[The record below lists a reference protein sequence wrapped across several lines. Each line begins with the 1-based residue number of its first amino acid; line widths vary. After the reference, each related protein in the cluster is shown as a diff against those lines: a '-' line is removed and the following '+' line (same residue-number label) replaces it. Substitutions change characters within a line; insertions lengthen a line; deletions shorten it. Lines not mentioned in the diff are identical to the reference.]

1 MDVGEYTSQDSWA
14 LIDAYMRRQRT
25 KGNPL
30 TQHQITSYN
39 IFLENGIDNVIQ
51 GSSPVACEVIETKDA
66 DDSEHRATKTRV
78 EVSFGRVHIRK
89 PTITEKNGFVR
100 QMYPNDARLRNET
113 YAAKMETE
121 VFVKTIV
128 TTPEGG
134 TSVYENSVPRVVLG
148 SVPIMLGSSP
158 CPLEGASPARA
169 REMGECAFEEGGY
182 FIINGG
188 ERVIVS
194 QEMITENWLYV
205 FQGGRGSKYL
215 YLGELKSAPIEK
227 QGFVRGYCIKMM
239 RTRDHGDVLRVNI
252 PKIRMDIPLGV
263 LFKAIG
269 ITTDEAIARRVIG
282 DFEGRNAMIY
292 WKLLT
297 PTLREAEPYETQEQ
311 ALELLS
317 KNTSLSTRAQHED
330 RMRFVRHVLE
340 EDFLPHIGRTA
351 DASTEK
357 GWYMGFSALRIIR
370 SMTGEL
376 GYDDRD
382 GYHNKRVELA
392 GTLMTRLLYQ
402 YWTSKMVRDIRSGIL
417 KEIQSGAWRATQAY
431 DEIVNGTNIFKIIR
445 TTTLDAGLKYALATG
460 NFGMKNSIGKVGV
473 SQVLARLNRNG
484 TVSHLR
490 RLTTPV
496 EKSGKLVAPR
506 KLHSTAWGIVCPSET
521 PEGESVGVVKNLSM
535 TTVVTNGTSA
545 VMVESLLRP
554 HLLLMTEVEDTD
566 SHRMVRDTRVW
577 VNGRLF
583 GLAEDGLEALRL
595 LRNKR
600 AQGVIHPMTTIY
612 LKEKDL
618 IVWTDAGRIL
628 RPLLRLNRD
637 GNLRVTRDTM
647 QSVHDGSKD
656 WTSLVCSPTV
666 AGSDESESSSG
677 GAWIEYV
684 DVNEMNTSMIL
695 MGPKYKQPGIRYT
708 HMEIHPCTILGTM
721 ASMIP
726 FPDHNQAPRNTY
738 QSAMGKQAMGVY
750 ATSYLDR
757 MDTACNVLCYPQ
769 KPLVYTRMDRYFRNT
784 DLPNGLNAVVAI
796 MCFTGYNQEDSVLLN
811 KAAVERGL
819 FRSFFYRTYRD
830 EEKKN
835 ATTSEEEKFCKP
847 DPTKTEGMCHGSY
860 DKLCGEGYVP
870 VNTWVESNDVI
881 MGKVSPVR
889 QGKTGGRKS
898 GGGSAR
904 MKAVATEKVTYRD
917 LSKTLRSNEEGYVD
931 RVYRTINGDGYCVMK
946 LRVRSERVPTIGDK
960 FSSRHGQK
968 GTCGMIVPE
977 EDMPVTPDGIRP
989 DIIINPH
996 AIPSRM
1002 TIAQVVECVLGKA
1015 GCMTGSFG
1023 NGTPFEEFDVHSI
1036 GDALERHGMER
1047 WGNEVLMSGVTGEI
1061 LSCPIFIGPTFYQRL
1076 KHMVN
1081 DKIHSRSSGP
1091 VVMLTRQPAEGR
1103 SRDGGHRFGE
1113 MERDCM
1119 ISHGTSVF
1127 LKERMMD
1134 VSDKFPLTVGKSTGR
1149 VAVSDPSKGI
1159 YRGLGGSTGIA
1170 TSEGAEEDDAEGF
1183 AHLDIPAA
1191 MKLLM
1196 QEIESIGISTRMLT
1210 A

>member
-1 MDVGEYTSQDSWA
+1 MDITEFTSSDAWA
-14 LIDAYMRRQRT
+14 LIDAYMRRQQT
-25 KGNPL
+25 KQNPL
-30 TQHQITSYN
+30 VSHQVTSYN
-39 IFLENGIDNVIQ
+39 LFLENGIDNVIQ
-51 GSSPVACEVIETKDA
+51 GSSPIVCETEEHIDDAEETT
-66 DDSEHRATKTRV
+66 HTRV
-78 EVSFGRVHIRK
+78 EMSFSRIRIRK

-121 VFVKTIV
+121 ISVKTIV
-128 TTPEGG
+128 THPDGG
-134 TSVYENSVPRVVLG
+134 VSAYENRIPRVILG
-148 SVPIMLGSSP
+148 SVPIMLKSAP
-158 CPLEGASPARA
+158 CPLSDASPEKA

-215 YLGELKSAPIEK
+215 FLGELKSAPSDK

-239 RTRDHGDVLRVNI
+239 RTKAHGDVMRVNI
-252 PKIRMDIPLGV
+252 PKVRMDIPLGV

-282 DFEGRNAMIY
+282 DFKGEHAVAY
-292 WKLLT
+292 WKLLV
-297 PTLREAEPYETQEQ
+297 PTLREAEQYETQDQ
-311 ALELLS
+311 ALELLA
-317 KNTSLSTRAQHED
+317 KNTSLSARIPIED
-330 RMRFVRHVLE
+330 RIVFVKKVLT

-351 DASTEK
+351 EAAHEK
-357 GWYMGFSALRIIR
+357 GWFMGYSARRIIR
-370 SMTGEL
+370 SMTGEV

-392 GTLMTRLLYQ
+392 GSLMTRLFYQ
-402 YWTSKMVRDIRSGIL
+402 YWTSKMLRDIRSGVQ
-417 KEIQSGAWRATQAY
+417 KELQSGAWRATRSY
-431 DEIVNGTNIFKIIR
+431 DDIINATNIFKVVR
-445 TTTLDAGLKYALATG
+445 TTILDAGLKYALATG

-473 SQVLARLNRNG
+473 SQVLARLNRNNM
-484 TVSHLR
+484 VSHLR
-490 RLTTPV
+490 RVTTPV

-521 PEGESVGVVKNLSM
+521 PEGESVGVVKNLAV
-535 TTVVTNGTSA
+535 TTLVTNQTSPA
-545 VMVESLLRP
+545 MIQSLLRDKVVLMDEMTDDKS
-554 HLLLMTEVEDTD
+554 HL
-566 SHRMVRDTRVW
+566 MVHNTRVW
-577 VNGRLF
+577 VNGRIF
-583 GLAEDGLEALRL
+583 GLVEDGVAILRL
-595 LRNKR
+595 LRANR
-600 AQGVIHPMTTIY
+600 ASGVINPMTTMY

-618 IVWTDAGRIL
+618 IVWTDTGRIL
-628 RPLLRLNRD
+628 RPLLRVDRAGRLRISRETLSKIRD
-637 GNLRVTRDTM
+637 GFLN
-647 QSVHDGSKD
+647 
-656 WTSLVCSPTV
+656 WTKLVCSPGV
-666 AGSDESESSSG
+666 VGKPMAES
-677 GAWIEYV
+677 AIVEYV
-684 DVNEMNTSMIL
+684 DVNEMNSSMIL
-695 MGPKYKQPGIRYT
+695 MGPKYRNPRIRYT
-708 HMEIHPCTILGTM
+708 HMEIHPCTALGTM

-750 ATSYLDR
+750 TTSYLDR
-757 MDTACNVLCYPQ
+757 MDTASNVLCYPQ
-769 KPLVYTRMDRYFRNT
+769 KPLVYTRMDKYFRNT
-784 DLPNGLNAVVAI
+784 DLPNGMNAVVAI

-835 ATTSEEEKFCKP
+835 ATTGEEEKFCKP
-847 DPTKTEGMCHGSY
+847 DPSKTEGMRHGTY
-860 DKLCGEGYVP
+860 DKLSSEGYAP
-870 VNTWVESNDVI
+870 ENTWVESDDI
-881 MGKVSPVR
+881 IIGKVSPVR
-889 QGKTGGRKS
+889 QGNQGGRKS
-898 GGGSAR
+898 GGASR
-904 MKAVATEKVTYRD
+904 MRDVFAEKVTYRD
-917 LSKTLRSNEEGYVD
+917 LSKTLRSNEDGYVD

-968 GTCGMIVPE
+968 GTCGMIIPE
-977 EDMPVTPDGIRP
+977 EDMPVTPSGIRP

-996 AIPSRM
+996 AVPSRM

-1023 NGTPFEEFDVHSI
+1023 NGTPFEEFDAHEI

-1047 WGNEVLMSGVTGEI
+1047 WGNEVMMSGVTGEI

-1134 VSDKFPLTVGKSTGR
+1134 VSDKFPMTVGKATGR
-1149 VAVSDPSKGI
+1149 VAVTDPGKGI
-1159 YRGLGGSTGIA
+1159 YRGLGGTGGIHTA
-1170 TSEGAEEDDAEGF
+1170 DGEDKDDESGF
-1183 AHLDIPAA
+1183 AHVDIPAA

-1196 QEIESIGISTRMLT
+1196 QEIESIGITTRMLT

>member
-1 MDVGEYTSQDSWA
+1 MDITDFTSSDAWT
-14 LIDAYMRRQRT
+14 LIDAYMRRQQS
-25 KGNPL
+25 KVNPL
-30 TQHQITSYN
+30 ISHQIASYN
-39 IFLENGIDNVIQ
+39 IFLESGLDNVIQ
-51 GSSPVACEVIETKDA
+51 GASPITCDIEDHI
-66 DDSEHRATKTRV
+66 DGEELVTKTRV
-78 EVSFGRVHIRK
+78 EMSFGRIRIRK

-100 QMYPNDARLRNET
+100 QMNPNDARLRNET

-121 VFVKTIV
+121 VFIKTIV
-128 TTPEGG
+128 TQSDGG
-134 TSVYENSVPRVVLG
+134 VSAYENSIPRVILG
-148 SVPIMLGSSP
+148 SVPIMLKSSP
-158 CPLEGASPARA
+158 CPLAGASPDKA

-215 YLGELKSAPIEK
+215 FLGELKSAPTDK

-239 RTRDHGDVLRVNI
+239 RTRDYGDVMRVNI
-252 PKIRMDIPLGV
+252 PKVRMDIPLGV

-282 DFEGRNAMIY
+282 DFDDEHAVTY
-292 WKLLT
+292 WKLLA
-297 PTLREAEPYETQEQ
+297 PTLREAEPYETQYQ
-311 ALELLS
+311 ALELLA
-317 KNTSLSTRAQHED
+317 KNTSLSARVPIED
-330 RMRFVRHVLE
+330 RIEFVKKVLA
-340 EDFLPHIGRTA
+340 EDFLPHIGRNA
-351 DASTEK
+351 EAAQEKSWFMGYSTR
-357 GWYMGFSALRIIR
+357 RIIR
-370 SMTGEL
+370 CMTGEV

-392 GTLMTRLLYQ
+392 GSLMTRLFYQ
-402 YWTSKMVRDIRSGIL
+402 YWTSKVLRDIRSGVQ
-417 KEIQSGAWRATQAY
+417 KELQSGAWRATRTY
-431 DEIVNGTNIFKIIR
+431 DDIINATNIFKVIR
-445 TTTLDAGLKYALATG
+445 TTILDAGLKYALATG

-506 KLHSTAWGIVCPSET
+506 KLHSTAWGVVCPSET
-521 PEGESVGVVKNLSM
+521 PEGESVGVVKNLSI
-535 TTVVTNGTSA
+535 TTVVTNGTSPA
-545 VMVESLLRP
+545 MVHALLRDRVT
-554 HLLLMTEVEDTD
+554 LMEEMTD
-566 SHRMVRDTRVW
+566 DKSHMMVQHTRVW
-577 VNGRLF
+577 VNGRIF
-583 GLAEDGLEALRL
+583 GLVENGVDILRF
-595 LRNKR
+595 LRAKR
-600 AQGVIHPMTTIY
+600 SAGIINPMTTLY

-618 IVWTDAGRIL
+618 IVWTDTGRIL
-628 RPLLRLNRD
+628 RPLLRIGRD
-637 GNLRVTRDTM
+637 GRLRITRKILERRRDSTLN
-647 QSVHDGSKD
+647 
-656 WTSLVCSPTV
+656 WTKLVCSAGMV
-666 AGSDESESSSG
+666 AKPGEAVEG
-677 GAWIEYV
+677 EGFPNTMIEYV
-684 DVNEMNTSMIL
+684 DVNEMNSSMIL
-695 MGPKYKQPGIRYT
+695 MGPKYCNTRIRYT
-708 HMEIHPCTILGTM
+708 HMEIHPCTALGTM

-738 QSAMGKQAMGVY
+738 QSAMGKQAMGIY
-750 ATSYLDR
+750 ATSYQDR
-757 MDTACNVLCYPQ
+757 MDTASNVLCYPQ
-769 KPLVYTRMDRYFRNT
+769 KPLVYTRMDKYFRNT
-784 DLPNGLNAVVAI
+784 DLPNGMNAVIAI

-811 KAAVERGL
+811 KASVERGL

-835 ATTSEEEKFCKP
+835 ATTGEEEKFCKP
-847 DPTKTEGMCHGSY
+847 DPTKTEGMRHGSY
-860 DKLCGEGYVP
+860 DKLSTEGYAP
-870 VNTWVESNDVI
+870 ANTWVESDDI
-881 MGKVSPVR
+881 IIGKVSPVR
-889 QGKTGGRKS
+889 HGKTGSKKS
-898 GGGSAR
+898 GGASR
-904 MKAVATEKVTYRD
+904 MRDVFSEKVTYRD
-917 LSKTLRSNEEGYVD
+917 LSKTLRSNEDGYVD

-946 LRVRSERVPTIGDK
+946 LRVRSERIPTIGDK

-968 GTCGMIVPE
+968 GTCGMIIPE

-1023 NGTPFEEFDVHSI
+1023 NGTPFEKFDTHEI

-1047 WGNEVLMSGVTGEI
+1047 WGNEVLMSGITGEV

-1134 VSDKFPLTVGKSTGR
+1134 VSDKFPMTIGKATGR
-1149 VAVSDPSKGI
+1149 VAVTDPGKGI
-1159 YRGLGGSTGIA
+1159 YRGLGGTGGIH
-1170 TSEGAEEDDAEGF
+1170 TGDGVDKDDEKGF
-1183 AHLDIPAA
+1183 AYVDIPAA

-1196 QEIESIGISTRMLT
+1196 QEIESIGITTRMLT

>member
-1 MDVGEYTSQDSWA
+1 MDISEFTTSDAWN
-14 LIDAYMRRQRT
+14 LIDAYMRRQQT
-25 KGNPL
+25 KLNPL
-30 TQHQITSYN
+30 IAHQVTSYN
-39 IFLENGIDNVIQ
+39 LFLENGLDNVIQ
-51 GSSPVACEVIETKDA
+51 GSSPIVCEIDEHI
-66 DDSEHRATKTRV
+66 DDEEEATNTRV
-78 EVSFGRVHIRK
+78 ELSFSRIRIRK

-121 VFVKTIV
+121 VLVKTIV
-128 TTPEGG
+128 TQPDGG
-134 TSVYENSVPRVVLG
+134 VYVYENQIPRVILG
-148 SVPIMLGSSP
+148 SVPIMLKSDS
-158 CPLEGASPARA
+158 CPLATASPEKA

-205 FQGGRGSKYL
+205 FQGGRGSKYI
-215 YLGELKSAPIEK
+215 YLGELKSAPSDK

-239 RTRDHGDVLRVNI
+239 KTKAHGDVMRVNI
-252 PKIRMDIPLGV
+252 PKVRMDIPLGV

-269 ITTDEAIARRVIG
+269 ITTDEAIARRIIN
-282 DFEGRNAMIY
+282 DFECENASVY
-292 WKLLT
+292 WKLLV
-297 PTLREAEPYETQEQ
+297 PTLREAEPYQTQEQ
-311 ALELLS
+311 ALELLA
-317 KNTSLSTRAQHED
+317 KNTSLSPKIPIED
-330 RMRFVRHVLE
+330 RIAFVKKVLI
-340 EDFLPHIGRTA
+340 EDFLPHIGRKEE
-351 DASTEK
+351 ASHEK
-357 GWYMGFSALRIIR
+357 GWFMGYSARRIIR
-370 SMTGEL
+370 CMTGEV

-382 GYHNKRVELA
+382 GYHNKRIELA
-392 GTLMTRLLYQ
+392 GSLMTRLFYQ
-402 YWTSKMVRDIRSGIL
+402 YWTSKMLRDIRSGVQ
-417 KEIQSGAWRATQAY
+417 KELQSGAWKATRTY
-431 DEIVNGTNIFKIIR
+431 DDIINATNIFKVIR
-445 TTTLDAGLKYALATG
+445 TTILDAGLKYALATG
-460 NFGMKNSIGKVGV
+460 NFGMKNSVGKVGV
-473 SQVLARLNRNG
+473 SQVLARLNRNNM
-484 TVSHLR
+484 VSHLR
-490 RLTTPV
+490 RITTPV

-506 KLHSTAWGIVCPSET
+506 KLHSTSWGIVCPSET
-521 PEGESVGVVKNLSM
+521 PEGESVGVVKNLSI
-535 TTVVTNGTSA
+535 TTMVTNQTSPL
-545 VMVESLLRP
+545 MIYSLLREKVILMEMLKDEQS
-554 HLLLMTEVEDTD
+554 HLLVQQ
-566 SHRMVRDTRVW
+566 TRVW
-577 VNGRLF
+577 VNGRLY
-583 GLAEDGLEALRL
+583 GLVTDGVGILRF
-595 LRNKR
+595 LRSKR
-600 AQGVIHPMTTIY
+600 ATGVINPMTTMY

-618 IVWTDAGRIL
+618 IVWTDGGRIL
-628 RPLLRLNRD
+628 RPLLRVARN
-637 GNLRVTRDTM
+637 GKLRITRDNMEQLKAGTLN
-647 QSVHDGSKD
+647 
-656 WTSLVCSPTV
+656 WTKLVCSPGV
-666 AGSDESESSSG
+666 VGKAGSETIDSMV
-677 GAWIEYV
+677 EYV
-684 DVNEMNTSMIL
+684 DVNEMNSSMIL
-695 MGPKYKQPGIRYT
+695 MGPKYQTPHIRYT
-708 HMEIHPCTILGTM
+708 HMEIHPCTALGTM

-750 ATSYLDR
+750 STSYLDR
-757 MDTACNVLCYPQ
+757 MDTASNVLCYPQ
-769 KPLVYTRMDRYFRNT
+769 KPLVYTQMDKYFRNT

-811 KAAVERGL
+811 KASVERGL

-835 ATTSEEEKFCKP
+835 ATTGEEEKFCKP
-847 DPTKTEGMCHGSY
+847 DVTKTEGMRHGTY
-860 DKLCGEGYVP
+860 DKLASDGFVP
-870 VNTWVESNDVI
+870 ANTWVESNDI
-881 MGKVSPVR
+881 IIGKVSPVR
-889 QGKTGGRKS
+889 HGKMGSKKS
-898 GGGSAR
+898 GGSSKMRDVFA
-904 MKAVATEKVTYRD
+904 EKVTYRD
-917 LSKTLRSNEEGYVD
+917 LSKTLRSNEDGYVD

-977 EDMPVTPDGIRP
+977 EDMPITPDGIRP

-996 AIPSRM
+996 AVPSRM

-1023 NGTPFEEFDVHSI
+1023 NGTPFEEFDAHSI
-1036 GDALERHGMER
+1036 GDALELQGMER
-1047 WGNEVLMSGVTGEI
+1047 WGNEMLMSGITGEM

-1134 VSDKFPLTVGKSTGR
+1134 VSDKFPMTVGKSTGR
-1149 VAVSDPSKGI
+1149 TAVTDPSKGI
-1159 YRGLGGSTGIA
+1159 YRGLGGTGGIY
-1170 TSEGAEEDDAEGF
+1170 TSDGIDDSDDNSGF
-1183 AHLDIPAA
+1183 AHLELPAA

-1196 QEIESIGISTRMLT
+1196 QEIESIGITTRMLT

>member
-1 MDVGEYTSQDSWA
+1 MDIQDYTSADAWA
-14 LIDAYMRRQRT
+14 LIDTYMRRQQSRVS
-25 KGNPL
+25 PL
-30 TQHQITSYN
+30 INHQITSYN
-39 IFLENGIDNVIQ
+39 LFLESGIDNVIQ
-51 GSSPVACEVIETKDA
+51 GSSPIVCETTEVQEDHE
-66 DDSEHRATKTRV
+66 DSTTTHV
-78 EVSFGRVHIRK
+78 EVSFGRVRIRK
-89 PTITEKNGFVR
+89 PTITEKNGFAR

-121 VFVKTIV
+121 VLVKTTV
-128 TTPEGG
+128 THPDTGV
-134 TSVYENSVPRVVLG
+134 SVYENRVPRVILG
-148 SVPIMLGSSP
+148 SVPIMLKSAPCALTDVSP
-158 CPLEGASPARA
+158 EKA
-169 REMGECAFEEGGY
+169 REMGECVFEEGGY

-215 YLGELKSAPIEK
+215 FLGELKSAPAEK

-239 RTRDHGDVLRVNI
+239 RTRDHGDVMRVNI
-252 PKIRMDIPLGV
+252 PKVRMDIPLGV

-282 DFEGRNAMIY
+282 DFKGEHASKY

-311 ALELLS
+311 ALELLA
-317 KNTSLSTRAQHED
+317 KNTSLSARIQIED
-330 RMRFVRHVLE
+330 RVRFVKKILM

-351 DASTEK
+351 DGDHEK
-357 GWYMGFSALRIIR
+357 GWFMGHSARRIIR
-370 SMTGEL
+370 CMTGEV

-392 GTLMTRLLYQ
+392 GSLMTRLLYQ
-402 YWTSKMVRDIRSGIL
+402 YWTSKVVRDIRSGIQ
-417 KEIQSGAWRATQAY
+417 KELQSGAWRATRVY
-431 DEIVNGTNIFKIIR
+431 DDIINGTNIFKIIR

-460 NFGMKNSIGKVGV
+460 NFGMKNSVGKVGV

-484 TVSHLR
+484 TISHLR

-506 KLHSTAWGIVCPSET
+506 KLHSTAWGVVCPSET
-521 PEGESVGVVKNLSM
+521 PEGESVGVVKNLSI
-535 TTVVTNGTSA
+535 TTVVTNGTSPE
-545 VMVESLLRP
+545 MVKALLRDRV
-554 HLLLMTEVEDTD
+554 LLLEDITD
-566 SHRMVRDTRVW
+566 EMSHRMVQNTRVW
-577 VNGRLF
+577 INGRLF
-583 GLAEDGLEALRL
+583 GLVDDSVATLKFLRG
-595 LRNKR
+595 KR
-600 AQGVIHPMTTIY
+600 TAGAINPMTSLY
-612 LKEKDL
+612 LKGKDI
-618 IVWTDAGRIL
+618 IVWTDMGRIL
-628 RPLLRLNRD
+628 RPLLKVDRQGKLRISRDILRKIRDSELN
-637 GNLRVTRDTM
+637 
-647 QSVHDGSKD
+647 
-656 WTSLVCSPTV
+656 WTKLVCYPGIVSDVTTGSP
-666 AGSDESESSSG
+666 
-677 GAWIEYV
+677 GAFIEYV
-684 DVNEMNTSMIL
+684 DVNEMNSSMIL
-695 MGPKYKQPGIRYT
+695 MSPRYRNPSIRYT

-738 QSAMGKQAMGVY
+738 QSAMGKQAMGMY
-750 ATSYLDR
+750 ATNYLDR
-757 MDTACNVLCYPQ
+757 MDTASNVLCYPQ
-769 KPLVYTRMDRYFRNT
+769 KPLVYTKMDTYFRNT
-784 DLPNGLNAVVAI
+784 DLPNGMNVVVAI

-811 KAAVERGL
+811 KASVDRGL

-835 ATTSEEEKFCKP
+835 ATTGEEEKFCRP
-847 DPTKTEGMCHGSY
+847 DPTKTEGMRHGTY
-860 DKLCGEGYVP
+860 DKLSSDGYAP
-870 VNTWVESNDVI
+870 VNTWVESNDI
-881 MGKVSPVR
+881 ILGKVSPVR
-889 QGKTGGRKS
+889 HGKTGGRKS
-898 GGGSAR
+898 GGASR
-904 MKAVATEKVTYRD
+904 MRDVIAEKVTYRD
-917 LSKTLRSNEEGYVD
+917 LSKTLRSNENGYVD
-931 RVYRTINGDGYCVMK
+931 KVYRSINGDGYCVMK
-946 LRVRSERVPTIGDK
+946 LRVRSERVPTVGDK

-968 GTCGMIVPE
+968 GTCGMIIPE
-977 EDMPVTPDGIRP
+977 EDMPVTPNGIRP

-996 AIPSRM
+996 AVPSRM
-1002 TIAQVVECVLGKA
+1002 TIAQIVECVLGKA

-1023 NGTPFEEFDVHSI
+1023 NGTPFEEFDTHDI
-1036 GDALERHGMER
+1036 GDALEKHGMER
-1047 WGNEVLMSGVTGEI
+1047 WGNEIMMSGVTGEM

-1134 VSDKFPLTVGKSTGR
+1134 VSDKFPLTVGKATGR
-1149 VAVSDPSKGI
+1149 VAVTDPGKGI
-1159 YRGLGGSTGIA
+1159 YRGLGGSGGIRTGN
-1170 TSEGAEEDDAEGF
+1170 GAESDDADGF
-1183 AHLDIPAA
+1183 AHLEIPAA

-1196 QEIESIGISTRMLT
+1196 QEIESIGITTRMLT